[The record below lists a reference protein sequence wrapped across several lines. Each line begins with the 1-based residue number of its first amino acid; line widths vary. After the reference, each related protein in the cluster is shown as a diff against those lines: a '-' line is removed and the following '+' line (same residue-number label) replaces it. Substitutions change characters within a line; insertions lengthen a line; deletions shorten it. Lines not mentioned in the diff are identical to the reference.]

1 MSIQEEIIDLV
12 LSKEQESVFEKILSN
27 KDSRE
32 RLIEML
38 IETGEINKGS
48 VRNFMIRRRFNQLH
62 IGEGI
67 KVEEAFVTISN
78 EFESITPDT
87 VKNIIYA
94 AKK

>member
-1 MSIQEEIIDLV
+1 MTIQETIIDLL
-12 LSKEQESVFEKILSN
+12 LSAEPEILFEKILCN

-38 IETGEINKGS
+38 IEAGEINKGS

-67 KVEEAFVTISN
+67 KVEEAFITISN